1 MVFRSINDP
10 RSGFFIPQAR
20 HFIYYNLI
28 TVVSFGVIYYILQ
41 FVDKPPFVSNQ
52 AIQDQHVHKSK
63 QFTLIECIHFSL
75 VTQTTIGYGGMI
87 PLSNACVLVNSVQL
101 FSIFWIT
108 ATAISR

>member
-28 TVVSFGVIYYILQ
+28 TVLFFGLIYYILQ

-52 AIQDQHVHKSK
+52 QYRINMHINPNNLH
-63 QFTLIECIHFSL
+63 
-75 VTQTTIGYGGMI
+75 
-87 PLSNACVLVNSVQL
+87 
-101 FSIFWIT
+101 
-108 ATAISR
+108 